1 VSFVD
6 DPDTKLLVLIAL
18 AAGLAGTLWY
28 FRDALF
34 LVADEPAVV
43 LPEPVVADV
52 PAQKGPIHP
61 LTPLRSPA
69 SFDGELVAL
78 PPLDD
83 SDSYFLLALIDS
95 FGPAVGR
102 VLVNE
107 ALIDKFVATVD
118 NLTRSHVAEK
128 IRPVGRLPEAF
139 RVDAAGNNGQFY
151 LSLDNYERYDL
162 LVKLI
167 ARADLEVVAATYRR
181 FYPLFQESYVRL
193 GYPNGYFND
202 RVVEVID
209 HLLLTPAPD
218 EPIRLARPHV
228 LFEFA
233 DAELEALSSGQ
244 KLLIRMGGEHAA
256 RIKQVLRGLRTL
268 ITKSP
273 ESESIDPQP

>member
-1 VSFVD
+1 MD
-6 DPDTKLLVLIAL
+6 DPDLKLLLMFVL
-18 AAGLAGTLWY
+18 AAGLVGALWY
-28 FRDALF
+28 FRDDIRP
-34 LVADEPAVV
+34 ADEPVV
-43 LPEPVVADV
+43 VQPETVVEEV
-52 PAQKGPIHP
+52 PTQRGPIHP
-61 LTPLRSPA
+61 LASPRSSA
-69 SFDGELVAL
+69 TLDGELVAL

-95 FGPAVGR
+95 FGPDVGR

-139 RVDAAGNNGQFY
+139 RVDAERNSGQFY
-151 LSLDNYERYDL
+151 LRPDNYERYDL
-162 LVKLI
+162 LVSLVAK
-167 ARADLEVVAATYRR
+167 ADLEVVAATYRR

-209 HLLLTPAPD
+209 HLLLTPEPE

-228 LFEFA
+228 LYEFA
-233 DAELEALSSGQ
+233 DPELEALSSGQ
-244 KLLIRMGGEHAA
+244 KLLLRMGGQHAA
-256 RIKQVLRGLRTL
+256 TIKRVLQGLRAL
-268 ITKSP
+268 IA
-273 ESESIDPQP
+273 QPPG

>member
-1 VSFVD
+1 MD
-6 DPDTKLLVLIAL
+6 DPDAKLLVLIVL
-18 AAGLAGTLWY
+18 AAGLAGALWY
-28 FRDALF
+28 FRDDILPP
-34 LVADEPAVV
+34 ADEPVV
-43 LPEPVVADV
+43 MQPEPVVADV
-52 PAQKGPIHP
+52 PAQRRPIHP
-61 LTPLRSPA
+61 IAPSRPSA

-83 SDSYFLLALIDS
+83 SDSYFLLALIDD
-95 FGPAVGR
+95 FGPDIGH

-128 IRPVGRLPEAF
+128 IRPVGRLSAAF
-139 RVDAAGNNGQFY
+139 GVDAAGNDGQFY

-162 LVKLI
+162 LVNLV

-209 HLLLTPAPD
+209 HLLLTPAPE
-218 EPIRLARPHV
+218 EPIRLVRPHV
-228 LFEFA
+228 LYEFA
-233 DAELEALSSGQ
+233 DPELEALSSGQ
-244 KLLIRMGGEHAA
+244 KLLLRMGSQHAA
-256 RIKQVLRGLRTL
+256 TIKRVLQGLRAL
-268 ITKSP
+268 IA
-273 ESESIDPQP
+273 QPPG